1 MERHDYA
8 LREVGGGH
16 QRDERGHVHDVRDA
30 LLHQIGKERLDHAE
44 LAHHIHLEGMQGMHG
59 YRESVVHLLDAQV
72 VDGVIVHN
80 AFASHVPASTTRI
93 VEDDGNLLHSAVV
106 QLLVQLLV
114 RLLYLRDESDAY
126 QVYVGAVRDV
136 HHLLDEEVPLLNV

>member
-1 MERHDYA
+1 
-8 LREVGGGH
+8 
-16 QRDERGHVHDVRDA
+16 
-30 LLHQIGKERLDHAE
+30 
-44 LAHHIHLEGMQGMHG
+44 MHG

>member
-16 QRDERGHVHDVRDA
+16 QRDERGHVHDIRHA

-44 LAHHIHLEGMQGMHG
+44 LAHYIHLEGTLGIYN

-80 AFASHVPASTTRI
+80 AFA
-93 VEDDGNLLHSAVV
+93 L
-106 QLLVQLLV
+106 
-114 RLLYLRDESDAY
+114 
-126 QVYVGAVRDV
+126 
-136 HHLLDEEVPLLNV
+136 